1 MSSAILV
8 SGWFI
13 ANQSE
18 ASAADYDVKIQV
30 NDELLTFTEG
40 NRAFID
46 ENGTTMVPVR
56 AVAERLGLGIDWEL
70 VNEELKI
77 YISNDD
83 VKVELVPGNEEIM
96 VNGNPVLLDSSI
108 QQIEGQVYAPVRFI
122 SETFGYMMQW
132 DDVNLIAIISLDG
145 QYHAPAWYNVPE
157 PEPQV
162 LEASVE
168 SDVQDQIIST
178 AKEYIGTRYVY
189 GGSTPKG
196 FDCSG
201 FTSYVFNQYGVS
213 LPRTSAGMYSE
224 SGQSV
229 SDLQKGDL
237 VFFANNGRVFHVGI
251 YIENNQFISATTSY
265 GVKIDKIND
274 NYWGN
279 YYIGAKRVL

>member
-1 MSSAILV
+1 MSSAIFV

-18 ASAADYDVKIQV
+18 VSATDYGVKIQV
-30 NDELLTFTEG
+30 NDQLLAFSDG

-46 ENGTTMVPVR
+46 DNGTTMVPVR
-56 AVAERLGLGIDWEL
+56 DVAESIGLSIDWEL
-70 VNEELKI
+70 VDEELKI
-77 YISNDD
+77 YISKDD
-83 VKVELVPGNEEIM
+83 VKVEMVAGNNEIFVGDKLVT
-96 VNGNPVLLDSSI
+96 LDSNI
-108 QQIEGQVYAPVRFI
+108 EQIEGQVYAPVRFI
-122 SETFGYMMQW
+122 SEAFGYMMQW
-132 DDVNLIAIISLDG
+132 DEANTIAIISLDG
-145 QYHAPAWYNVPE
+145 EYYAPAWYNVPE

-162 LEASVE
+162 LEAAVQSA
-168 SDVQDQIIST
+168 VQDQIIST
-178 AKEYIGTRYVY
+178 AKEYVGTRYVY

-213 LPRTSAGMYSE
+213 LPRTSAGMYSQ
-224 SGQSV
+224 SGTSV
-229 SDLQKGDL
+229 SELQKGDL

-265 GVKIDKIND
+265 GVKIDRIND

>member
-1 MSSAILV
+1 M
-8 SGWFI
+8 
-13 ANQSE
+13 
-18 ASAADYDVKIQV
+18 
-30 NDELLTFTEG
+30 LTFTEG